1 MGAGP
6 QTSVCTMSKGLIDL
20 WLLVLKDNWLLLA
33 SWQSEQTGSLLFAT
47 GNVNA
52 EIDFWRT
59 GKDAWPSLLCHIW

>member
-47 GNVNA
+47 GNLNA
-52 EIDFWRT
+52 KIDF
-59 GKDAWPSLLCHIW
+59 